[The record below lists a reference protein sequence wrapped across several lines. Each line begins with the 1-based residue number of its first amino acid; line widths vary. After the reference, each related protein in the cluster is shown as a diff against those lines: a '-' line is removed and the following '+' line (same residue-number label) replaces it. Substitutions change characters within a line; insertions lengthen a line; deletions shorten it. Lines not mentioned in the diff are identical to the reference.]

1 MKYGKTEML
10 HNQRWI
16 LKMLDWCILSYL
28 AYLTFSRGSKTF
40 LFLCIKVKILYLNP
54 RLRFKI
60 LELDVDSC
68 SPAVVVAAVQCT
80 GYHYCTT

>member
-28 AYLTFSRGSKTF
+28 AYLIFSRGSKTF

-54 RLRFKI
+54 RLRFRI

-68 SPAVVVAAVQCT
+68 SPVVVVAAVQCT